1 MSYYFRLGQVPHK
14 RHTQFRKPD
23 GSLYHEELMGIHGFT
38 GNKSL
43 LYHLHPPTAV
53 ERIDRGCQV
62 EIPFA
67 DEGPVRHRLL
77 STADIPVVV
86 GGIIPDAD
94 VPLLEEAGV
103 AAVLTPGASEAE
115 VVAALEAA
123 LAPA

>member
-77 STADIPVVV
+77 STADIPVGGDAV
-86 GGIIPDAD
+86 GARM
-94 VPLLEEAGV
+94 PLLANNDV
-103 AAVLTPGASEAE
+103 CIS
-115 VVAALEAA
+115 VVRPNQPME
-123 LAPA
+123 